1 MSTISLLNFILF
13 LCIFYCKLLHSEILC
28 RFYFIAN
35 TSDIHQTIS
44 GKHTTYNELICGHS
58 QHNTATINP
67 KYKAR
72 APWEDERHGA
82 VA

>member
-1 MSTISLLNFILF
+1 MSNISLLNFILF
-13 LCIFYCKLLHSEILC
+13 LCIFYCKLLHSEILF

-35 TSDIHQTIS
+35 TSDIHKTIS
-44 GKHTTYNELICGHS
+44 GKHTMNLFADI

-72 APWEDERHGA
+72 APLEDERYGA